1 VIVTGAAVG
10 TGTVTATTSFR
21 GRNTVTATVPVTVA
35 PVGPGPFT
43 LDLRFDGTVNPAYAA
58 VFQRAADFWQTVISA
73 ALPSEQVVLAPG
85 ECGRAHPAVNSA
97 TTGVIIAVRVDSID
111 GRGKV
116 LGSAGPCWF
125 RDGPGGTIALPAF
138 GVMRFDSADVSGY
151 VASGLAYDVI
161 RHEMGHVLGIGS
173 LWSLPVFPAAAPL
186 ITGRNTSTV
195 AYQGAGGIE
204 ASATLGFTAAGA
216 PAVVEHE
223 GGPGTANGH
232 WRELVYANEL
242 MTGYIDLGT
251 NPVSRLTVLSLADL
265 GYTVNPAAAEPLLPP
280 SASSAAM
287 REALRVGPAGVRLV
301 EEVLPPRFVGTGG
314 GARRRLDAAR

>member
-1 VIVTGAAVG
+1 
-10 TGTVTATTSFR
+10 
-21 GRNTVTATVPVTVA
+21 
-35 PVGPGPFT
+35 
-43 LDLRFDGTVNPAYAA
+43 
-58 VFQRAADFWQTVISA
+58 
-73 ALPSEQVVLAPG
+73 
-85 ECGRAHPAVNSA
+85 
-97 TTGVIIAVRVDSID
+97 
-111 GRGKV
+111 
-116 LGSAGPCWF
+116 
-125 RDGPGGTIALPAF
+125 
-138 GVMRFDSADVSGY
+138 MRFDSADVSGY
-151 VASGLAYDVI
+151 VASGQAYDVI

-204 ASATLGFTAAGA
+204 ASATLGFTPAGA

-242 MTGYIDLGT
+242 MTGFIDRGT

-265 GYTVNPAAAEPLLPP
+265 GYAVNPAAAEPLLPP

-287 REALRVGPAGVRLV
+287 REALRAAPAGERLV

-314 GARRRLDAAR
+314 GKRRRLDAAR